1 MNKKERWIIYPF
13 LIILI
18 IVAFTALCQE
28 YPRIGGFDYL
38 GFIMGILSFLLAILA
53 VMFGYNIL
61 DIKGRIKENVEKEFE
76 GVKLDIE
83 KLQSEVLFLRSK
95 VVVRKIFVKG
105 NIVIETK
112 KFKCKDLIAYAK
124 DVHML
129 NAEII
134 DEDLII
140 KDSSDFDPNAEY
152 YASGDIISHVV
163 CDDE

>member
-1 MNKKERWIIYPF
+1 M
-13 LIILI
+13 
-18 IVAFTALCQE
+18 
-28 YPRIGGFDYL
+28 
-38 GFIMGILSFLLAILA
+38 
-53 VMFGYNIL
+53 
-61 DIKGRIKENVEKEFE
+61 
-76 GVKLDIE
+76 
-83 KLQSEVLFLRSK
+83 
-95 VVVRKIFVKG
+95 RKIFVKG

-152 YASGDIISHVV
+152 YASCDIISHVV

>member
-28 YPRIGGFDYL
+28 HPRIGGVDYL

-83 KLQSEVLFLRSK
+83 KLQSD
-95 VVVRKIFVKG
+95 
-105 NIVIETK
+105 IVIETK

>member
-28 YPRIGGFDYL
+28 HPRIGGFDYL

-83 KLQSEVLFLRSK
+83 KLQSEVLLS
-95 VVVRKIFVKG
+95 
-105 NIVIETK
+105 
-112 KFKCKDLIAYAK
+112 LI
-124 DVHML
+124 H
-129 NAEII
+129 I
-134 DEDLII
+134 
-140 KDSSDFDPNAEY
+140 
-152 YASGDIISHVV
+152 
-163 CDDE
+163 

>member
-28 YPRIGGFDYL
+28 HPRIGGFDYL

-112 KFKCKDLIAYAK
+112 IAYAK

>member
-28 YPRIGGFDYL
+28 HPRIGGFDYL

-124 DVHML
+124 D
-129 NAEII
+129 
-134 DEDLII
+134 LII

>member
-1 MNKKERWIIYPF
+1 
-13 LIILI
+13 
-18 IVAFTALCQE
+18 
-28 YPRIGGFDYL
+28 
-38 GFIMGILSFLLAILA
+38 
-53 VMFGYNIL
+53 MFGYNIL

-112 KFKCKDLIAYAK
+112 KSKYLIAYAK